1 MIGRRNARPGLPPVQ
16 PLAPVIAKAPKARA
30 SQDEQRERRRKRL
43 PVHLVGTF
51 NLAAEVTAVCGPA
64 AHEASRLPNPLVL
77 RPDIEVVADAV
88 HETLSV
94 AVGMLAADRHQAAA
108 DAARTRQLAADLAV
122 RPAALAITDE
132 QIISGSWAAALAESV
147 APYAGDLAALL
158 GRAHP
163 PGSNALRGN
172 PSASERIERALR
184 AMDGAVLD
192 LARRVPKAAAR
203 QALPSMAEFNA
214 QLKAKVDAER
224 QRRTLAKLGAV

>member
-1 MIGRRNARPGLPPVQ
+1 MKLSRRPGLPPVQ
-16 PLAPVIAKAPKARA
+16 PLAPVISKAPKARA
-30 SQDEQRERRRKRL
+30 SQAEQRDRRRKRQS
-43 PVHLVGTF
+43 VHLVGTF
-51 NLAAEVTAVCGPA
+51 NLATEVTAVCGPA

-77 RPDIEVVADAV
+77 RGDIEAVADAV

-94 AVGMLAADRHQAAA
+94 AVGMLAAQHQAA
-108 DAARTRQLAADLAV
+108 DARARTVQAAADLAV
-122 RPAALAITDE
+122 RPQAPAITDD
-132 QIISGSWAAALAESV
+132 QIISGSWAAALAEWV

-184 AMDGAVLD
+184 ALDGAVLD
-192 LARRVPKAAAR
+192 LTRRVPKVAAR

-214 QLKAKVDAER
+214 QLKAKADTER
-224 QRRTLAKLGAV
+224 QQRALAKLGAVT